1 MATFYYRTRREMEP
15 RPGVRY
21 STTYIKQDAEEYE
34 RLRSWLVQIAED
46 IIAIS
51 AVDADCA
58 TWFITPM
65 RDFRRSTRGQYY
77 SPQDI
82 ITDMID
88 QMAHGRDLSEGML
101 GRWNRLTEGTPWQI
115 ELLPTADTNSKP
127 QARTALFV

>member
-1 MATFYYRTRREMEP
+1 MATFYYRTRRDLDP
-15 RPGVRY
+15 RPGYTY

-34 RLRSWLVQIAED
+34 RLRGWLVQIAED

-51 AVDADCA
+51 NIDMDCA

-88 QMAHGRDLSEGML
+88 QMAHGRDLSSAMV
-101 GRWNRLTEGTPWQI
+101 GRWNRLCEGTPWQI
-115 ELLPTADTNSKP
+115 EFVASSDTKSKP
-127 QARTALFV
+127 QVRTELFV